1 MKKLLSSVVL
11 VLPYARRLRAE
22 RLHGGGTMNKQQLVR
37 AFAIAIVALLG
48 LLLSTYISLAADRI
62 PWTGPVPKANCDP
75 WDWTESGLQGQTTP
89 WERESGDSEGGYN
102 CNLELVGQFQGEG
115 SKSQGGPAYIDH
127 CAYYATDNNPL
138 QEHRG
143 VVVIDASDPR
153 HPRAVTYLD
162 DPVMLDP
169 HETLKHNDR
178 RKLLAGGQN
187 NGPGFVVYDVSNC
200 TQPVLKGSIDLPGS
214 QGHMGNFAPDGL
226 TYYLGQSF
234 RGIGGFMYIVDV
246 ADPSNL
252 KQLPTW
258 QFLGDGRPHGIWLNE
273 DGTRLY
279 AGQPGIFGRPPTD
292 SSFGPDGLVILD
304 VSDYQ
309 FRRPNPQ
316 IQIISRLFW
325 DDQGQVEEMYP
336 FRKEGR
342 HYIVSSDESG
352 GNSGVGGAPAA
363 CARGASPH
371 GYPNIIDITDE
382 RNPKIIAQLKLEVS
396 DNANCELLL
405 NDPPEVGGGIPGYHQ
420 ERCVADR
427 ANNPTMLACAFQHA
441 GLRVFDVRD
450 LSRPKEIAYYKPPA
464 MRTAFLPGSASW
476 GPGVDRTMDR
486 IAGYPRFVK
495 IPANEKHGRELHIW
509 FVSADNGFQIVRF
522 TDSFQGRHRDLLEN
536 SVK

>member
-1 MKKLLSSVVL
+1 VK
-11 VLPYARRLRAE
+11 E
-22 RLHGGGTMNKQQLVR
+22 
-37 AFAIAIVALLG
+37 
-48 LLLSTYISLAADRI
+48 
-62 PWTGPVPKANCDP
+62 
-75 WDWTESGLQGQTTP
+75 
-89 WERESGDSEGGYN
+89 
-102 CNLELVGQFQGEG
+102 
-115 SKSQGGPAYIDH
+115 KSQGGPAYIDH
-127 CAYYATDNNPL
+127 CAYYDTDNSPL

-169 HETLKHNDR
+169 HETLKANPR

-187 NGPGFVVYDVSNC
+187 NGPGFVVYDVSDC
-200 TQPVLKGSIDLPGS
+200 TRPILKGSIDLPGS

-309 FRRPNPQ
+309 MRRSNPQ
-316 IQIISRLFW
+316 IRIVSKLFW

-336 FRKEGR
+336 FRKDGR

-495 IPANEKHGRELHIW
+495 VPANEKHGRELHIW
-509 FVSADNGFQIVRF
+509 FVSADNGFQVLRF
-522 TDSFQGRHRDLLEN
+522 TNEFMAREKSLQKALFQDSD
-536 SVK
+536 K